1 MSLPDVMAERERL
14 SAARTGRASPRRGES
29 APLPSAPI
37 PNTLPVLCP
46 GVDRLPNGCRHC
58 GSRLLA
64 SEPPLADSR
73 YGLLSCTGCGTEL
86 AWLDQPLPSSRQ
98 PAAGSRQSHTAP
110 PAPAPAPTLISA
122 PEWRLPG
129 CTVACRQGQH
139 DPVTHERYGHAQALA
154 SVVATAAPAPQPTEP
169 IRTGC
174 LTVDLVTERVFVD
187 GSDPGL
193 TPTEGAILRY
203 LAAHLDRPCRHADI
217 VRAVWD
223 EEQAESSSKP
233 RPGRP
238 AWHINRSNVL
248 RIRAKLGPAVPLL
261 ETVPGIGYRLRFVE
275 P

>member
-1 MSLPDVMAERERL
+1 MNLPDLFAERDRL
-14 SAARTGRASPRRGES
+14 SAARISGGQPLRSDS
-29 APLPSAPI
+29 APLPEAPI
-37 PNTLPVLCP
+37 PDRLPVLRP

-58 GSRLLA
+58 GGRLLN
-64 SEPPLADSR
+64 SELPLASNR
-73 YGLLSCTGCGTEL
+73 YGLLSCTNCGTEL
-86 AWLDQPLPSSRQ
+86 AWLDEPLSSASPCRALT
-98 PAAGSRQSHTAP
+98 PAAPPP
-110 PAPAPAPTLISA
+110 PAPAPTPPSA

-129 CTVACRQGQH
+129 CTVACRQGRH
-139 DPVTHERYGHAQALA
+139 DPVTHERYGRAQALA
-154 SVVATAAPAPQPTEP
+154 SVVATSTPTAQPTEP

-193 TPTEGAILRY
+193 TPTERAILLY
-203 LAAHLDRPCRHADI
+203 LAGHLDRPCRHADI

-261 ETVPGIGYRLRFVE
+261 ETVSGVGYRLRFVE